1 MTNSSLRTETVSVPR
16 PAGKPMSAYFACPP
30 GTLPFPGVVVIH
42 EIFGLN
48 DNIRDIARR
57 FAGEGYAALAVDLFS
72 TGGRVACMARIFYG
86 MMIHPLENGVMN
98 DLRAAL
104 EFLGSRPEV
113 DAKRLGAIGFCMGGA
128 YALQMACVDKEK
140 MRAASVFYGVN
151 PRPLEAVARACPI
164 VGSYPEQDFS
174 AAAARALEPMLEKYN
189 VPHDIK
195 IYPGA
200 RHSFFNDQRP
210 NYHPQAAAD
219 SWQRTL
225 AFFNAHLKNA
235 AFRTN
240 IEEYDTSPPHRNR

>member
-1 MTNSSLRTETVSVPR
+1 MTNLGLQIKSVSVPR
-16 PAGKPMSAYFACPP
+16 SAGQSLSAYFACPED
-30 GTLPFPGVVVIH
+30 TLPFPGVVIIH

-48 DNIRDIARR
+48 DNIREIAQR

-86 MMIHPLENGVMN
+86 MLIHPLENGVVG
-98 DLRAAL
+98 DLHAAL
-104 EFLGSRPEV
+104 DFLGSRPEV

-128 YALQMACVDKEK
+128 YALQMACVEGKK
-140 MRAASVFYGVN
+140 LRAASVFYGTN
-151 PRPLEAVARACPI
+151 PRPLEAVARACPV

-174 AAAARALEPMLEKYN
+174 ASAARQLEPMLEKYH

-200 RHSFFNDQRP
+200 RHSFFNDDRP
-210 NYHPQAAAD
+210 NYHPEAAAD

-225 AFFNAHLKNA
+225 AFFNTYLKSPT
-235 AFRTN
+235 FGTN
-240 IEEYDTSPPHRNR
+240 VEEYDTSPPHRDR